1 MFGIFKSKKP
11 KSHIAMQIE
20 TRGMDEVT
28 TEIVDGLMRQL
39 SKTGYMFNFILA
51 ELDGAS
57 MGNERAKRFAKESGV
72 PESEYK
78 GAHLFEHPLI
88 DGPQGAKTLMDA
100 ACLGMLDDQKLMLDF
115 RLTVLDKLMR
125 RVEVGKYDSE

>member
-1 MFGIFKSKKP
+1 MFGIFKKRKP
-11 KSHIAMQIE
+11 KSHLVLQIE
-20 TRGMDEVT
+20 SRGLDEVAS
-28 TEIVDGLMRQL
+28 EIVGGLMRQL

-51 ELDGAS
+51 EIDGAS
-57 MGNERAKRFAKESGV
+57 MGNEQAQRFAKESGI

-88 DGPQGAKTLMDA
+88 DGPNGAKTLMDA
-100 ACLGMLDDQKLMLDF
+100 ACIGMLEHPKLMLDF

-125 RVEVGKYDSE
+125 RVEVGKYNTD